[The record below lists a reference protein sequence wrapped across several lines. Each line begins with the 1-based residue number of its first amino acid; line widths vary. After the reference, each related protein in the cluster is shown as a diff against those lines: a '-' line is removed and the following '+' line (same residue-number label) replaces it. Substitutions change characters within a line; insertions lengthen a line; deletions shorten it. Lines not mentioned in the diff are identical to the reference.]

1 MVSSAFTAGNRPGG
15 LTDEDQIRLLVCYLA
30 GKRQNKLTTSDI
42 LETITSCGAANYFES
57 ADAVSD
63 MLAKGHISESSDG
76 TITITKTGEN
86 IINGM
91 SDIIPASIRDN
102 ILVACDAYL
111 RYKTNIGQHKVDITQ
126 IEGGYNVKCVI
137 ADLGTPVFSME
148 LYAPTAEIAQ
158 HIKDRFVQF
167 GAKLYGDALKILT
180 E

>member
-1 MVSSAFTAGNRPGG
+1 MVSNAFTAGNRPGG
-15 LTDEDQIRLLVCYLA
+15 LTDEDQIRLLVCFLV
-30 GKRQNKLTTSDI
+30 GKRQSKLTTADI

-63 MLAKGHISESSDG
+63 MLAKGHIHEAADK
-76 TITITKTGEN
+76 TISITKTGEN

-91 SDIIPASIRDN
+91 ADNIPASIRDN
-102 ILVACDAYL
+102 VLEACDAYL
-111 RYKTNIGQHKVDITQ
+111 RYKTNIGQHKVEIST

-137 ADLGTPVFSME
+137 ADLGTPVFSLE
-148 LYAPTAEIAQ
+148 LYAPTAETAQ